1 MLNHC
6 FIKIL
11 FVALL
16 IPAVLF
22 LMAQS
27 RASAEISGMHQHQ
40 DMQHVH
46 AMKGEE
52 VIADIKTDPE
62 RIHVGSLTNIVFSI
76 KDHGGKPIEELSVHH
91 DRIMHVI
98 IASQDFSVFAHIHP
112 EDFGPITPEMKKLG
126 RYPVRFNFP
135 KGGRYIIA
143 IDFAVKEQLI
153 SKHFLIDVA
162 GEPKMGFPKR
172 DLSRE
177 KRVGDLDVTLTSMPE
192 RITARKEVMLSY
204 VFRKKGESVTDLEP
218 WLSAP
223 MHLAIISGDLT
234 HFIHTHGELPG
245 MPPMGHDE
253 SHMQMKMSVP
263 NKFGPKIET
272 HVVFPAKGLYQIFGQ
287 VGHEGKI
294 IVTSF
299 MVEVEQ

>member
-1 MLNHC
+1 MLNHY
-6 FIKIL
+6 FIKTFFVSL
-11 FVALL
+11 F
-16 IPAVLF
+16 IPGVIF
-22 LMAQS
+22 FMGQS

-40 DMQHVH
+40 EMQHEH
-46 AMKGEE
+46 AMKGEK

-62 RIHVGSLTNIVFSI
+62 SIHVGSLTNIVFSL
-76 KDHGGKPIEELSVHH
+76 KDHGGKPIEELSIHH

-112 EDFGPITPEMKKLG
+112 EDFGPINPEMKKLA
-126 RYPVRFNFP
+126 RYPVRFTFP

-143 IDFAVKEQLI
+143 IDFAVKDQLI
-153 SKHFLIDVA
+153 SKHFLIHVA
-162 GEPKMGFPKR
+162 GEPKMGSPTR

-177 KRVGDLDVTLTSMPE
+177 KRFGDLDVTLTSMPE
-192 RITARKEVMLSY
+192 RITAGKEAMLSY
-204 VFRKKGESVTDLEP
+204 FFRKKGESVTDLEP

-223 MHLAIISGDLT
+223 MHLAIISSDLT

-253 SHMQMKMSVP
+253 HHMQMMMTVP
-263 NKFGPKIET
+263 NNFGPKIET

-287 VGHEGKI
+287 VGHEGKV

-299 MVEVEQ
+299 MVDVE